1 MGDKEYRSDRCFQ
14 HHQPW
19 LYRHREHLSESG
31 KQQQMK
37 DQASVFSHAALIID
51 EVQSAV
57 IGSKTYVYLKAE
69 GSVYTIEATTDN
81 AAEVLFI
88 HAGDRLSLYYDEEDG
103 RRIVQQIE
111 F

>member
-1 MGDKEYRSDRCFQ
+1 M
-14 HHQPW
+14 
-19 LYRHREHLSESG
+19 
-31 KQQQMK
+31 
-37 DQASVFSHAALIID
+37 
-51 EVQSAV
+51 